1 MPVQQ
6 ADTRVAFMVLSC
18 LAGLLLAPAAPAQ
31 LPAPVPQLDEV
42 IVEGQRLYQMR
53 QRIVAAEERFYAL
66 YNELNKND
74 EFDVHCVN
82 EAPLGTRLLQRVCRV
97 NFIATAEAEFAVSF
111 VAQLAGEAGG
121 GSAKPPALVALE
133 RETEYKAAMLKVVKD
148 HPELLRL
155 LLERNKQEDLY
166 NAARRKRFKRP

>member
-1 MPVQQ
+1 VSRQQ
-6 ADTRVAFMVLSC
+6 AGRRVIFIASS
-18 LAGLLLAPAAPAQ
+18 LAILLVGQVASAQAPASVQ
-31 LPAPVPQLDEV
+31 QLDEV
-42 IVEGQRLYQMR
+42 TVEGQRLYQMR

-74 EFDVHCVN
+74 EFDVHCAN
-82 EAPLGTRLLQRVCRV
+82 EAPLGTRLRQRVCRA

-121 GSAKPPALVALE
+121 GSAKQPALVALE
-133 RETEYKAAMLKVVKD
+133 REPEYKATMLKVVTA

-155 LLERNKQEDLY
+155 LLERNKLEDLY